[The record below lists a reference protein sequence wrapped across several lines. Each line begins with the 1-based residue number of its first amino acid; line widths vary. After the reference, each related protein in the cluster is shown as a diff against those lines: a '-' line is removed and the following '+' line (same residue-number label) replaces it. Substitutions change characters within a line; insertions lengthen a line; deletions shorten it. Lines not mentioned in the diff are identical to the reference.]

1 MSRRPIRDAIIEYD
15 ESKPARFHM
24 PGHKGALSSFD
35 VTEIGPTD
43 DLQSPNGP
51 ILKSERLC
59 AEVYSARDAFYLVNG
74 STTGNLAM
82 MRLIGRGNRVLLD
95 RGCHKSVIA
104 GAALCGVDTVSIFPG
119 PDGMYTPEQIASALD
134 ETPCK
139 AVFLTSPTYRGM
151 VDDVFSIAKVVHER
165 GAVLMV
171 DSAHG
176 AHFPFS
182 DEFPPLPYSADMYCV
197 STHKTLFAMT
207 QSAVLFANRTC
218 PYTRGEIQQAVNMF
232 QSTSPSFELMLSIEE
247 AVLCPRSYRDHF
259 QRLERFKKALRAI
272 SGVSL
277 LGSENVYITDKTRLN
292 ISLAGMNGRSLKE
305 VFEKR
310 GIYPEMADGECVTLI
325 TTPYD
330 EDEWYVRAIYA
341 VEAAAAACGPDTLP
355 QEPDNAMIKGE
366 YRMSIRDAVFANKKH
381 VPLEDAAGY
390 VASDPAGVYPPGV
403 ATLFP
408 GELISDEAVKKL
420 ITLRSRGAEL
430 FGVTEGKVAVV
441 SEEPVDE

>member
-1 MSRRPIRDAIIEYD
+1 
-15 ESKPARFHM
+15 
-24 PGHKGALSSFD
+24 
-35 VTEIGPTD
+35 
-43 DLQSPNGP
+43 
-51 ILKSERLC
+51 
-59 AEVYSARDAFYLVNG
+59 
-74 STTGNLAM
+74 
-82 MRLIGRGNRVLLD
+82 
-95 RGCHKSVIA
+95 
-104 GAALCGVDTVSIFPG
+104 
-119 PDGMYTPEQIASALD
+119 MYTPEQMASALD

-182 DEFPPLPYSADMYCV
+182 DEFPPLPYSADVYCV

-259 QRLERFKKALRAI
+259 QRLERFKKALLAI

-292 ISLAGMNGRSLKE
+292 ISLAGMSGRSLNE
-305 VFEKR
+305 IFENR

-341 VEAAAAACGPDTLP
+341 VEAAAAACGPDTQP

-408 GELISDEAVKKL
+408 GELISDEAVEKL